1 MPFEIRMSR
10 RKDRAETVF
19 QAEGKFAASTR
30 GRKEGVAAGKKVLRL
45 PGYAW
50 GTVDHL
56 GEGRN
61 RSSTL

>member
-1 MPFEIRMSR
+1 MPKEKGQGRDSVPGR
-10 RKDRAETVF
+10 GEVCS
-19 QAEGKFAASTR
+19 STR

-45 PGYAW
+45 PGCAW

-56 GEGRN
+56 GEGRK

>member
-1 MPFEIRMSR
+1 MPKEKGQSR
-10 RKDRAETVF
+10 DSVPGREKVCS
-19 QAEGKFAASTR
+19 QYK

-61 RSSTL
+61 RSSTF